1 MSRQFS
7 IFTKGFVYVLVLVML
22 ASLASP
28 VHASGSDCDE
38 LKDKAWAATK
48 HSVKVCGGTTIGC
61 AAAIAAGNFWGLA
74 ACAYFFF
81 TTCQPTQIAA
91 ADAWAAYFN
100 CTYTQA
106 GSGG

>member
-7 IFTKGFVYVLVLVML
+7 IFTKGLVYVLVLVML
-22 ASLASP
+22 ASLATP
-28 VHASGSDCDE
+28 VRASGSDCDD

-48 HSVKVCGGTTIGC
+48 HSLKICGGTTLGC
-61 AAAIAAGNFWGLA
+61 AAAIAAGNFLGLA
-74 ACAYFFF
+74 GCAWFFF
-81 TTCQPTQIAA
+81 FICQPTQMAA
-91 ADAWAAYFN
+91 ADAWAAYYN